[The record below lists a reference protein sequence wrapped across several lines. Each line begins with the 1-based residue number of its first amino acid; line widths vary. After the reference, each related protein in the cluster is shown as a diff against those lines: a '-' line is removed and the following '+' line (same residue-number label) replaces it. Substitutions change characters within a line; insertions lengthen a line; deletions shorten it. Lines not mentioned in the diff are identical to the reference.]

1 MFTIEELTEM
11 LSLAEKEKQWILTT
25 TAYYSENPDVVN
37 KVLQSNYKERLE
49 LLDNIINKLKQLEI
63 SIIVR

>member
-1 MFTIEELTEM
+1 MFTVEELKEM
-11 LSLAEKEKQWILTT
+11 LALAEKEKQWILTT

-49 LLDNIINKLKQLEI
+49 LLNKIINKLKQLEI
-63 SIIVR
+63 SLFVR

>member
-1 MFTIEELTEM
+1 MD
-11 LSLAEKEKQWILTT
+11 STT

-49 LLDNIINKLKQLEI
+49 LLNNIINKLKQLEI
-63 SIIVR
+63 SLIVR